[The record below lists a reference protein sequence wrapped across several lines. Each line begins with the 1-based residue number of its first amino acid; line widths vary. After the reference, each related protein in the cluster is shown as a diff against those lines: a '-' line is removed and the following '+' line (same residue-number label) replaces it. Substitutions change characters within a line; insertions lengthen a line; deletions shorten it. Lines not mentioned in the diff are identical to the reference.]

1 MAQLYLIR
9 HAKPEGAGTFLG
21 QADPPLAPGAL
32 DGVSQTLSALP
43 VEVAYLSPLRR
54 ARETASCLRC
64 ANVIILPEL
73 REICFGQWTGKPWRE
88 IEAQWPV
95 LAHQKLQNWLDITS
109 PGGETWPD
117 FQTRVRMA
125 WNRIR
130 QGPFP
135 AAIVAHVA
143 VNGALSQ
150 FLTGFPASR
159 FTQGYGEIV
168 EVGYDGD

>member
-9 HAKPEGAGTFLG
+9 HAKPEGSGTFLG

-32 DGVSQTLSALP
+32 DGISQTLSALR

-54 ARETASCLRC
+54 ARETALCLEC
-64 ANVIILPEL
+64 ASVIVVPEL
-73 REICFGQWTGKPWRE
+73 REIDFGHWTEKTWRE
-88 IEAQWPV
+88 IEAQWPD
-95 LAHQKLQNWLDITS
+95 LSKQKLQNWLEVTT
-109 PGGETWPD
+109 PGGESWPD
-117 FQTRVRMA
+117 FVERIRLA

-135 AAIVAHVA
+135 AAVIAHVG

-150 FLTGFPASR
+150 FVTGLPASQ
-159 FTQGYGEIV
+159 FTQGYGEII
-168 EVGYDGD
+168 ELAYDPD